1 MSKNEIDVL
10 IENYFKWLKDKTV
23 SKTINE
29 TWTEITTPYL
39 DRHNDYMQIY
49 AKKDSGSILLTD
61 DGFIINDLELS
72 GCTLDSPRRKEMFQ
86 TILNGF
92 GIEFENGNLCVKTS
106 TDSFPE
112 KKHDLIQ
119 AMIAVNDLFYLSK
132 PQIQNLFFDDVVTW
146 FDTNDIRYMQDVK
159 FVGKS
164 GFDNRFDFGIPKSK
178 NYSERIV
185 QTVTNP
191 SKENLELLLMNPYG
205 WDTSALQSGGISV
218 KSLATGHSTSTVS
231 ISGLHS
237 GEPPIGKLQEN
248 KFPLIPLV
256 DMGACNLCD
265 LAQ

>member
-191 SKENLELLLMNPYG
+191 SKENAMNLVFKWIDTKEKRPAESTLIALLNDSDKSVSSQVNDAFKNYNVKTIPWSERQNYTELLA
-205 WDTSALQSGGISV
+205 S
-218 KSLATGHSTSTVS
+218 
-231 ISGLHS
+231 
-237 GEPPIGKLQEN
+237 
-248 KFPLIPLV
+248 
-256 DMGACNLCD
+256 
-265 LAQ
+265 